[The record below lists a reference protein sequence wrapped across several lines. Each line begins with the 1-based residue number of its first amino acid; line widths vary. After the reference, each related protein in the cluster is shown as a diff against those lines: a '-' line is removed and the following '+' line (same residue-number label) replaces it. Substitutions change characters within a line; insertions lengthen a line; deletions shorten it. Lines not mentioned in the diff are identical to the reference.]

1 MKYSDIC
8 QKLGFDPVADGYEY
22 KFSGHEDDTQ
32 PSPFSIL
39 TYEESKFLTDYMIQH
54 RYEMKTEPKTKAP

>member
-22 KFSGHEDDTQ
+22 KFSGHEDDTN

-39 TYEESKFLTDYMIQH
+39 TAEESEFLTAYMIQH
-54 RYEMKTEPKTKAP
+54 RSEMKTEPKAKAP